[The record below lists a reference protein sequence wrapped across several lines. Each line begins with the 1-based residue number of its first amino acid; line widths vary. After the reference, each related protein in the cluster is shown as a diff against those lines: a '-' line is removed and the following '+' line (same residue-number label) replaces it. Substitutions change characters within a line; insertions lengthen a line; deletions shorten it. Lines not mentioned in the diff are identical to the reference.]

1 MDNKTN
7 LPRIKTTI
15 AVVAAAVLLCIA
27 AAVGYA
33 LFSPDNAADT
43 AESATTVIGSS
54 ESYVTA
60 TQSSGANSHSNN
72 AAQNTTQKS
81 NTQINGTAI
90 SVVYSHS
97 KTVGNTAQ
105 KQPTSVT
112 AKPQSTGNN
121 TTISQSRCEIEIIC
135 KTAVEYAKNHPSVAL
150 SDKAMSGVILQ
161 STAVEIL
168 SGDTAFDVLKRV
180 CTENN
185 ISLEFTK
192 TPLYN
197 SYYIE
202 GIGGLYEFDCGSS
215 SGWIYSVNGERPSRS
230 CSEYRLNDGDK
241 IVFAYTLKNGAD
253 I

>member
-33 LFSPDNAADT
+33 LFSTDNAAVT
-43 AESATTVIGSS
+43 AVSATTVIGSS

-72 AAQNTTQKS
+72 NTQKS

-90 SVVYSHS
+90 SAVYSHS

-150 SDKAMSGVILQ
+150 SDKAASGIILQ

-168 SGDTAFDVLKRV
+168 SGDTAFDVLTRV
-180 CTENN
+180 CANN
-185 ISLEFTK
+185 GISLEFTK

-202 GIGGLYEFDCGSS
+202 GIGDLYEFDCGSS

-230 CSEYRLNDGDK
+230 CSEYRLSDGDK